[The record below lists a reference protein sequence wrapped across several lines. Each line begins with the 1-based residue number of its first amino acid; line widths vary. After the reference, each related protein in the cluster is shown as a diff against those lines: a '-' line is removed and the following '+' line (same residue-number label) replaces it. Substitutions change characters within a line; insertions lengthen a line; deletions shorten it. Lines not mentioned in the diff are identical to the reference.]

1 MHNLGFYFIEQLPN
15 QLANPVAILK
25 SKNQKNSLVVVSE
38 MIDTNNNTVLIA
50 VHLDKNG
57 RININNEVTSAYG
70 KGGYKSFIEQNRK
83 SGNVLYENKNIGL
96 ASLPADG
103 LQLSAVEAT
112 TDPIFNIY
120 DFNRNY
126 NTNSEN
132 SERPDNIVSHL
143 KRYKIIS
150 SKNNTDVASSMTY
163 STDYINSPLGDHV
176 HDVTLTAN
184 NIISDTNH
192 NSNANLEDN
201 RNVLPTATDSIK
213 QTVENNV
220 LPKAV
225 EEISTKTEVM
235 LYSDYSSA
243 LEKYGVGDT
252 PNAWGDMTEAW
263 LYDKDAVK
271 NKT

>member
-1 MHNLGFYFIEQLPN
+1 MEQLPQ

-25 SKNQKNSLVVVSE
+25 SYTQPNSMVIITE
-38 MIDTNNNTVLIA
+38 MIDADNRPVI
-50 VHLDKNG
+50 VPIHLDKNG
-57 RININNEVTSAYG
+57 NIGISNEVASAYG
-70 KGGYKSFIEQNRK
+70 RSGYSQFINQSRK
-83 SGNVLYENKNIGL
+83 DGMVLYENKNKGL

-132 SERPDNIVSHL
+132 SE
-143 KRYKIIS
+143 
-150 SKNNTDVASSMTY
+150 
-163 STDYINSPLGDHV
+163 
-176 HDVTLTAN
+176 
-184 NIISDTNH
+184 
-192 NSNANLEDN
+192 
-201 RNVLPTATDSIK
+201 NVLPTATDSIK

-235 LYSDYSSA
+235 LYADYSSA
-243 LEKYGVGDT
+243 LEKYGVGGT
-252 PNAWGDMTEAW
+252 PNAWVDMTEAW

>member
-25 SKNQKNSLVVVSE
+25 SKNQKNSLIVVSE
-38 MIDTNNNTVLIA
+38 MIDTNNNTVLIV

-57 RININNEVTSAYG
+57 RININNEVTSVYG
-70 KGGYKSFIEQNRK
+70 KSGYKSFIEQNRK

-112 TDPIFNIY
+112 TDLIFNIY

-132 SERPDNIVSHL
+132 SE
-143 KRYKIIS
+143 
-150 SKNNTDVASSMTY
+150 
-163 STDYINSPLGDHV
+163 
-176 HDVTLTAN
+176 
-184 NIISDTNH
+184 
-192 NSNANLEDN
+192 
-201 RNVLPTATDSIK
+201 NVLPTATDSIK

-220 LPKAV
+220 LPKAWV
-225 EEISTKTEVM
+225 
-235 LYSDYSSA
+235 
-243 LEKYGVGDT
+243 
-252 PNAWGDMTEAW
+252 DMTEAW

>member
-15 QLANPVAILK
+15 QLANPAAILK
-25 SKNQKNSLVVVSE
+25 SKNQKNSLAVVSE
-38 MIDTNNNTVLIA
+38 MIDTNNNTVLI
-50 VHLDKNG
+50 VVYLDKNG

-103 LQLSAVEAT
+103 LQLSGVEAT

-120 DFNRNY
+120 EFNRNY

-132 SERPDNIVSHL
+132 SE
-143 KRYKIIS
+143 
-150 SKNNTDVASSMTY
+150 
-163 STDYINSPLGDHV
+163 
-176 HDVTLTAN
+176 
-184 NIISDTNH
+184 
-192 NSNANLEDN
+192 
-201 RNVLPTATDSIK
+201 NVLPTATDSIK
-213 QTVENNV
+213 QTVE
-220 LPKAV
+220 
-225 EEISTKTEVM
+225 EISTKTEVM
-235 LYSDYSSA
+235 LYADYSSA
-243 LEKYGVGDT
+243 LEKYGVGGT
-252 PNAWGDMTEAW
+252 PNAWVDMTEAW

>member
-1 MHNLGFYFIEQLPN
+1 MHNLGFYFIEQLP
-15 QLANPVAILK
+15 NPVAILK

-38 MIDTNNNTVLIA
+38 MIDTNNNTVLIV

-57 RININNEVTSAYG
+57 SININNEVTSAYG
-70 KGGYKSFIEQNRK
+70 KGGYKSFIGQNRK

-103 LQLSAVEAT
+103 LQLSEVEAT

-132 SERPDNIVSHL
+132 SE
-143 KRYKIIS
+143 
-150 SKNNTDVASSMTY
+150 
-163 STDYINSPLGDHV
+163 
-176 HDVTLTAN
+176 
-184 NIISDTNH
+184 
-192 NSNANLEDN
+192 
-201 RNVLPTATDSIK
+201 NVLPTATDSIK
-213 QTVENNV
+213 QTVE
-220 LPKAV
+220 K
-225 EEISTKTEVM
+225 ISTKTEVM
-235 LYSDYSSA
+235 LYADYSSA
-243 LEKYGVGDT
+243 LEKYGVDGT
-252 PNAWGDMTEAW
+252 PNAWVDMTEAW

>member
-1 MHNLGFYFIEQLPN
+1 
-15 QLANPVAILK
+15 
-25 SKNQKNSLVVVSE
+25 
-38 MIDTNNNTVLIA
+38 MIDKNNNTVLIA

-70 KGGYKSFIEQNRK
+70 KVGYKSFIGQNRK

-96 ASLPADG
+96 ALLPACG
-103 LQLSAVEAT
+103 LRLSEVEAT

-132 SERPDNIVSHL
+132 SE
-143 KRYKIIS
+143 
-150 SKNNTDVASSMTY
+150 
-163 STDYINSPLGDHV
+163 
-176 HDVTLTAN
+176 
-184 NIISDTNH
+184 
-192 NSNANLEDN
+192 
-201 RNVLPTATDSIK
+201 NVLPTAADSIK
-213 QTVENNV
+213 QT
-220 LPKAV
+220 V

-235 LYSDYSSA
+235 LYADYSSA
-243 LEKYGVGDT
+243 LEKYGVGGT
-252 PNAWGDMTEAW
+252 PNAWVDMTEAW

>member
-1 MHNLGFYFIEQLPN
+1 
-15 QLANPVAILK
+15 
-25 SKNQKNSLVVVSE
+25 

-57 RININNEVTSAYG
+57 RININNEVTSVYG

-83 SGNVLYENKNIGL
+83 SENVLYENKNIGV

-132 SERPDNIVSHL
+132 SE
-143 KRYKIIS
+143 
-150 SKNNTDVASSMTY
+150 
-163 STDYINSPLGDHV
+163 
-176 HDVTLTAN
+176 
-184 NIISDTNH
+184 
-192 NSNANLEDN
+192 
-201 RNVLPTATDSIK
+201 NVLPTATDSIK

-220 LPKAV
+220 LP
-225 EEISTKTEVM
+225 
-235 LYSDYSSA
+235 
-243 LEKYGVGDT
+243 
-252 PNAWGDMTEAW
+252 NAWVDMTEAW